1 MKILYQTDDGYIFE
15 SQEDALKYE
24 EIINKYKL
32 DDGHKAE
39 VYLSLKDKIDIEP
52 FLNKNFNENQLYFIR
67 KAIQKKLDITIFKE
81 QIFDEYQMK
90 QIIRGLEDNL
100 NISLYAKKEF
110 NGQQMYEIRLGLL
123 KGFDVWYA
131 NPNYEARIMFLARMA
146 LTFYP
151 DFDFKSYIKQGFNEE
166 QLELIL
172 QGLKEKL
179 DVTKYAKIEF
189 DESKMKEIIS
199 TLKMNKYK

>member
-15 SQEDALKYE
+15 AKKDALKYE

-32 DDGHKAE
+32 DDGKKAE

-67 KAIQKKLDITIFKE
+67 KAIQKKLDITIFIE
-81 QIFDEYQMK
+81 QIFDEYQME

-100 NISLYAKKEF
+100 NISLYAKTDF
-110 NGQQMYEIRLGLL
+110 ISSQMKEIRLGLKNDL
-123 KGFDVWYA
+123 DVWYA

-146 LTFYP
+146 LSFYP
-151 DFDFKSYIKQGFNEE
+151 NFNFKKYIKQGFNEE

-189 DESKMKEIIS
+189 DENKMKEIIS